1 MNPGA
6 IKIFDNFIS
15 NDLIEKTIIEL
26 SKYNWRPVWED
37 KRYAG
42 DHWMTCPLIEEF
54 VKTQNFTTF
63 ELALVIE
70 SKMNCKIKNLMFY
83 AMLPGGDIPPHRDMV
98 GNVGLGG
105 LRLHIPIVTNS
116 GVNFMVA
123 GKKVVMNPSE
133 LWALDTSYMHSVS
146 NFGHENRIHLVM
158 DVIVND
164 WILSLLPP
172 RSINYYLHQG
182 HLILLGFA
190 RIFKYL
196 TNKDLKI
203 KDFIS
208 VIANSLRLLFFKK

>member
-6 IKIFDNFIS
+6 IKIFDNFIPME
-15 NDLIEKTIIEL
+15 LIDKTILEL
-26 SKYNWRPVWED
+26 SNYNWSPVWAD

-54 VKTQNFTTF
+54 AKTPNFATF
-63 ELALVIE
+63 ELAAIIE

-105 LRLHIPIVTNS
+105 LRLHIPIVTNL
-116 GVNFMVA
+116 GVNFVVA

-146 NFGHENRIHLVM
+146 NNGNENRIHLVM

-164 WILSLLPP
+164 WVLDLLPAKNV
-172 RSINYYLHQG
+172 SYYLHQW
-182 HLILLGFA
+182 HLILLGLV
-190 RIFKYL
+190 RVFKYL

-203 KDFIS
+203 KDFVS
-208 VIANSLRLLFFKK
+208 VLKNALRLKFFKK